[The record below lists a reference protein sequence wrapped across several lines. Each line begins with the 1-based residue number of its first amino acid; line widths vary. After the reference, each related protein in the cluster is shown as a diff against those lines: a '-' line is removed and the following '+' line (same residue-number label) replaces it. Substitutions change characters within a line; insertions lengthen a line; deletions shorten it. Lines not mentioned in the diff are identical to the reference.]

1 MKRTID
7 SSTGLIFKTSKVRFR
22 VNKCEYEFVREL
34 VEKDFAKTKEQNR
47 VVNSF
52 LIIKLFQQ
60 LYRTNNFI
68 AIHSS
73 VFKNS
78 ISSHNYC
85 KHLDYLM
92 LNGVIEYTNTEREK
106 YIVDGKVKFKSSAR
120 KFKTMT
126 MSYQG
131 TSDIFEDTF
140 KEVEVVLGVS
150 KEVFDLL
157 RTANNIIVNMDFN
170 QREEKIRERL
180 NDIAESN
187 FHELQSSALLVKL
200 IKDVYA
206 GKINARTTWRR
217 RINQIANEMLLASNN
232 GVISKDKDSS
242 GELKQLESS
251 IELLAIKI
259 IKNIY
264 EIKSKNKKKIEQ
276 IVESFLTENNRNQ
289 IVTHDKKLTR
299 QSNEMKLGFYTDLS
313 IGVDGLDCCYC
324 MADLKHI
331 ARLNQIPSFKED
343 GKLYS
348 SLANLRRDIR
358 KYVYFKDERLVEVS
372 DISSAHFTML
382 PRIFEQ
388 CNITIDPL
396 ELSSFKRITQTD
408 DLYSVVARTSN
419 FSRDEIKQSF
429 QSFFSI
435 KNEKQYLHHSHN
447 DVEQR
452 RVICDFFKNVYPN
465 LYQSLLSFHE
475 KFDRSIKSYANEVES
490 KIMNEICGRIIL
502 ENLHPFRIHDAI
514 YMTASEHARSCV
526 DIKDL
531 AIFLINNPNLNPLF

>member
-1 MKRTID
+1 MLKSNDT
-7 SSTGLIFKTSKVRFR
+7 STGLTFKTGKVRFR
-22 VNKCEYEFVREL
+22 INKCEYEFVRGL
-34 VEKDFAKTKEQNR
+34 VAKDFAKAKEQNK
-47 VVNSF
+47 VINSF

-60 LYRTNNFI
+60 LYRTNNLI

-73 VFKNS
+73 VFKES

-85 KHLDYLM
+85 KHLDYLV
-92 LNGVIEYTNTEREK
+92 LNGVVEYTGAKKETYE
-106 YIVDGKVKFKSSAR
+106 VDGRTKFKSSTKKYR
-120 KFKTMT
+120 TLTMAY
-126 MSYQG
+126 SG
-131 TSDIFEDTF
+131 TSNIFDDTYQ
-140 KEVEVVLGVS
+140 EVEVTLGVS
-150 KEVFDLL
+150 SEVYELL
-157 RTANNIIVNMDFN
+157 RTANNIIIKMDFN
-170 QREEKIRERL
+170 QRANKVRERL

-200 IKDVYA
+200 IKDVYS

-264 EIKSKNKKKIEQ
+264 EIRSKNKKKIEQ
-276 IVESFLTENNRNQ
+276 IVESFLTESNRNQ

-331 ARLNQIPSFKED
+331 ARLNQVPVFKED

-358 KYVYFKDERLVEVS
+358 KFVFFRGERLVEVS
-372 DISSAHFTML
+372 DIPSAHFTML
-382 PRIFEQ
+382 PRIFEK
-388 CNITIDPL
+388 CDIKIDSL
-396 ELSSFKRITQTD
+396 ELCSYKWLTQGG
-408 DLYSVVARTSN
+408 DLYSTVARTSN

-429 QSFFSI
+429 QSFFSNQKRNSI
-435 KNEKQYLHHSHN
+435 LA
-447 DVEQR
+447 
-452 RVICDFFKNVYPN
+452 
-465 LYQSLLSFHE
+465 SF
-475 KFDRSIKSYANEVES
+475 AQG
-490 KIMNEICGRIIL
+490 C
-502 ENLHPFRIHDAI
+502 
-514 YMTASEHARSCV
+514 
-526 DIKDL
+526 
-531 AIFLINNPNLNPLF
+531 